1 MFMVL
6 KAARR
11 FFWLNLIAAV
21 PVYIY
26 FMYEFK
32 KAGMW

>member
-1 MFMVL
+1 M
-6 KAARR
+6 AAVIKIVRR
-11 FFWLNLIAAV
+11 ALWLNLMAAV

-32 KAGMW
+32 KSGMW

>member
-1 MFMVL
+1 MAIVL
-6 KAARR
+6 KAARKL
-11 FFWLNLIAAV
+11 FLLNLIAAV

>member
-1 MFMVL
+1 MVMVL
-6 KAARR
+6 KTVRKL
-11 FFWLNLIAAV
+11 FWLNLVASV

>member
-1 MFMVL
+1 MTTVVKIVR
-6 KAARR
+6 KAL
-11 FFWLNLIAAV
+11 WLNLMGAV

>member
-1 MFMVL
+1 MTTVL
-6 KAARR
+6 KFARR
-11 FFWLNLIAAV
+11 LFWLNMAAAV